1 MKFLPAVRTPSAVI
15 GSAAAQNVIA
25 LAFGALL
32 ALAFAPTGFW
42 PLAMLCPAVLM
53 WLWQGKAPRRAAAL
67 GFWFGVGTFGAG
79 TWWLYISIHVFGQAP
94 VWIAIGL
101 MIGLVAIMGGYHA
114 LLGWVAVRWLPASG
128 ARRWLLGLPAA
139 WLLMEWWRGWFL
151 SGFSWL
157 SLGYSQTDTWLA
169 RLAPLGGVYALSFL
183 LLLGAGAL
191 VTLLLGRG
199 RERAL
204 ALVVLVA
211 PWIAAAA
218 LGRAEWTRPAGA
230 AVSVAIVQGAIPQ
243 DLKWLESNRE
253 HTLEL
258 YGRLTRAALGA
269 GLVLLP
275 ESALPDLANNLLEY
289 LRSLYRDASA
299 RGSAIVMGLV
309 RADGASELRYY
320 NSILALGAEV
330 GWYDKRNLVPFAEFF
345 PVPGFVR
352 SWLRMMSLPYSD
364 FTRGTDNQQPL
375 RAAGLV
381 IAPTVC
387 YEDAYGSAQ
396 LRMLRE
402 ATVLANVTNDAWF
415 GRSTAR
421 HQHLQIYRMRAIE
434 AERFALRAANDG
446 ISAVMDPRGR
456 IVAQAPE
463 YRPAVLRASVVPRA
477 GLTPYAR
484 GGNWPVV
491 TLALG
496 ALALAAWRSLRPEA
510 AAAAT

>member
-1 MKFLPAVRTPSAVI
+1 MSFLPAVRTPSAVI
-15 GSAAAQNVIA
+15 GSAFGRNVTA
-25 LAFGALL
+25 LVFGALL
-32 ALAFAPTGFW
+32 ALAFAPAHLW
-42 PLAMLCPAVLM
+42 PLAVLCPAVLM
-53 WLWQGKAPRRAAAL
+53 WLWQGAAPRRAAAL
-67 GFWFGVGTFGAG
+67 GFWFGVGTFAAG

-101 MIGLVAIMGGYHA
+101 MIGLVAIMGVYHA
-114 LLGWVAVRWLPASG
+114 LLGWAVARWLPLEG

-157 SLGYSQTDTWLA
+157 SLGYSQSDTWLA
-169 RLAPLGGVYALSFL
+169 RLAPLGGVYLLSLL

-191 VTLLLGRG
+191 VTLLRGRG
-199 RERAL
+199 RERVLACLAL
-204 ALVVLVA
+204 AL
-211 PWIAAAA
+211 PWLAAVG
-218 LGRAEWTRPAGA
+218 LGHREWTRPAGP

-253 HTLEL
+253 HTLEI

-269 GLVLLP
+269 KLVLLP
-275 ESALPDLANNLLEY
+275 ESALPDLAHNLLDW
-289 LRSLYRDASA
+289 LRPLYREAHA

-309 RADGASELRYY
+309 RANGASGLHYY
-320 NSILALGAEV
+320 NSILALGEEIA
-330 GWYDKRNLVPFAEFF
+330 WYDKRNLVPFAEFF

-364 FTRGTDNQQPL
+364 FTRGAEDQQPL
-375 RAAGLV
+375 RAGALS

-396 LRMLRE
+396 LGMLRE

-415 GRSTAR
+415 GRSSAR
-421 HQHLQIYRMRAIE
+421 YQHLQIYRMRAAE

-446 ISAVMDPRGR
+446 ISAVIAPSGR
-456 IVAQAPE
+456 LLARAPE
-463 YRPAVLRASVVPRA
+463 YRPAVLRASIVPRL

-484 GGNWPVV
+484 TGNWPVV
-491 TLALG
+491 TLALAMLVCAAWG
-496 ALALAAWRSLRPEA
+496 ALRAMAPAAVR
-510 AAAAT
+510 